1 MKNYS
6 YTISEKKVIIT
17 INKRLCE
24 TSEELIESELFVEIL
39 NRCIKNLSRR
49 NSTLI
54 NIFGSENI
62 NENQVTLLINALK
75 YLLKLPISTI
85 PGILKDSE
93 IFLKDTNLFNDF
105 VEYLYNYWRSFDR
118 FVVCN

>member
-6 YTISEKKVIIT
+6 HIISEKKVIIT

-24 TSEELIESELFVEIL
+24 TPEELIGSELFLEIL
-39 NRCIKNLSRR
+39 NRCIKKLSRR

-54 NIFGSENI
+54 NFFGSGSIGESQI
-62 NENQVTLLINALK
+62 TLLINTLE
-75 YLLKLPISTI
+75 YLVRLPISII

-93 IFLKDTNLFNDF
+93 
-105 VEYLYNYWRSFDR
+105 VE
-118 FVVCN
+118 

>member
-6 YTISEKKVIIT
+6 HTISEKKVIIT

-24 TSEELIESELFVEIL
+24 TPEELIDSELFVEIL

-54 NIFGSENI
+54 NVFGGKGISESQI
-62 NENQVTLLINALK
+62 TLLINTLKVFALANK
-75 YLLKLPISTI
+75 SPCSQSS
-85 PGILKDSE
+85 P
-93 IFLKDTNLFNDF
+93 
-105 VEYLYNYWRSFDR
+105 
-118 FVVCN
+118 